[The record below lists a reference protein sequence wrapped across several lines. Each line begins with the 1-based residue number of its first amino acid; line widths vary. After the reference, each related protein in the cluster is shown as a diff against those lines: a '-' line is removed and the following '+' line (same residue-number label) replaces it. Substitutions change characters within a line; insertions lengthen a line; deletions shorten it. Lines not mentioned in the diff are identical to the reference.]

1 MSVWSRFVSQHPTRI
16 VFGKELRDAIR
27 DKRSVMAAMSY
38 AFFGPLLM
46 AVAFFFMIT
55 QLTDPSDVEIDI
67 KGAEHAPAFVD
78 YLAQRGIVERS
89 KPWPAGQH
97 PITLTI
103 DENWANHIAQAQQA
117 PVTLTADFS
126 STKQRS
132 DIRRIETAL
141 EGYSQQIAYIRL
153 QMRGIDPRVISPID
167 VVKQDTATKGSRS
180 ALIMGSAMIF
190 ILMSVFF
197 SGMNVA
203 IDISAGERERNSLEL
218 LLSQPLTTQQMVLGK
233 ALAASCFAMAGGL
246 LSVVLIPWVF
256 RLLPLHEIGISVVI
270 TTADMCLMIAML
282 LPLALLATALQL
294 FVSFRAKSF
303 KEAQTYISFVLMLP
317 MMVVFG
323 VEFTNTK
330 NPLLYYT
337 PVTGQHQALLDII
350 KGEAIQWL
358 PLAISSLV
366 TLLLGWI
373 ILRFIGRMLASEK
386 VVFGL

>member
-1 MSVWSRFVSQHPTRI
+1 MTNPVAIVWR
-16 VFGKELRDAIR
+16 KELKDAIR

-46 AVAFFFMIT
+46 AVAFYVLIS

-67 KGAEHAPAFVD
+67 QGAEHAPALVAH
-78 YLAQRGIVERS
+78 LNQAGIVSRD
-89 KPWPAGQH
+89 KPWPAGQQAIVLDIPASWAEDIASAK
-97 PITLTI
+97 PI
-103 DENWANHIAQAQQA
+103 E
-117 PVTLTADFS
+117 VVLTADFS
-126 STKQRS
+126 ATKQTS
-132 DIRRIETAL
+132 DLRRIERAIQA
-141 EGYSQQIAYIRL
+141 YSSQISYIRL
-153 QMRGIDPRVISPID
+153 QMRGLDPRVIQPID
-167 VVKQDTATKGSRS
+167 LVKHDTATKGSR
-180 ALIMGSAMIF
+180 AAILMGSVLVF
-190 ILMSVFF
+190 ILLSVFF

-218 LLSQPLTTQQMVLGK
+218 LLSQPLNAHQLVLGK

-358 PLAISSLV
+358 PLVISSLV

>member
-1 MSVWSRFVSQHPTRI
+1 MSDRSRKFSQSLTRI
-16 VFGKELRDAIR
+16 VLMKELRDAIR

-46 AVAFFFMIT
+46 AVAFFFLIS

-67 KGAEHAPAFVD
+67 QGAEHAPAFVEF
-78 YLAQRGIVERS
+78 LAQRGIVERQQA
-89 KPWPAGQH
+89 WPAGQH
-97 PITLTI
+97 PITLEI
-103 DENWANHIAQAQQA
+103 GADWASNIAQALPA

-132 DIRRIETAL
+132 DIRRIEQAL
-141 EGYSQQIAYIRL
+141 EGYSQQIAYVRL
-153 QMRGIDPRVISPID
+153 QMRGLDPRVMQPID
-167 VVKQDTATKGSRS
+167 VIKQDTATKGSRS

-190 ILMSVFF
+190 ILLSVFF

-218 LLSQPLTTQQMVLGK
+218 LLSQPIPTQQLVMGK
-233 ALAASCFAMAGGL
+233 ALAASCFAMAGGV

-256 RLLPLHEIGISVVI
+256 QFLPLHEIGISVVI
-270 TTADMCLMIAML
+270 SASDILLMAVML
-282 LPLALLATALQL
+282 LPLALFATALQL

-330 NPLLYYT
+330 NPLLYYA
-337 PVTGQHQALLDII
+337 PLTGQHQALLDII
-350 KGEAIQWL
+350 KGEMIQWL

-366 TLLLGWI
+366 TLLVGWI
-373 ILRFIGRMLASEK
+373 ILRLIGRMLASEK